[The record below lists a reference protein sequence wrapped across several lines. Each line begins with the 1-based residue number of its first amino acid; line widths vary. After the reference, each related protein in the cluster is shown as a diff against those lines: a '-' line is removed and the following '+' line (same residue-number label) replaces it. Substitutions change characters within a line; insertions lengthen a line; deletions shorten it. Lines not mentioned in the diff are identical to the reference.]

1 MMRINALS
9 VRHKL
14 IAMLMVTSGAAV
26 ALASGAT
33 MVYDAHRASVSMR
46 EDLSSVAD
54 IAGANS
60 VAAMTFGDEKASH
73 EILEQLSHKPALV
86 AAALYGKDGSLFAS
100 FRRNGSADEP
110 LPKVSKAEG
119 HSVSK
124 TRSTVTRPVLL
135 SGEVAGFIYVAS
147 DLSEIEA
154 RRARQTQ
161 VLAAI
166 ILATLLLAYVL
177 AQRLQGVIST
187 PILDLART
195 ARAVSE
201 TKDYSVRATPVR
213 RNDEIGSLVEV
224 FNGMLGQIQD
234 REARL
239 LRHREDLELEVV
251 ARTSDLV
258 AAKERAEI
266 ANLAKSEFLAN
277 MSHEIRTPMNGVIG
291 MTDLTLDTD
300 LTSDQRGYLEI
311 VKSSADSLLSVI
323 NDILDF
329 SKIEARKLELDPIE
343 FDLHSA
349 LDNMVLLMAPRAHQ
363 KGLELACAV
372 APDVPMHVIGD
383 PGRLRQIV
391 VNLVANAIKFTE
403 RGEVVL
409 RIVRDGQS
417 EQKDRVHISVSD
429 TGIGIP
435 LHKQATIFESFTQ
448 ADTSTTR
455 RFGGTGL
462 GLTIA
467 SQLTNLM
474 GGRIWVESESGVGTT
489 FHVTVPFQPCAAPST
504 ATSQPEQ
511 VDLRGTR
518 VLVVDDN
525 GTNRQILDL
534 MLRGWGMEP
543 TLVDGGE
550 AALEALK
557 NASVANAPF
566 TLVLLDFQMPDM
578 DGFEVAARITQ
589 RPEYAAT
596 TIMMLSSVGERGDS
610 ARCRELGLTAYLTK
624 PVRQRLLHEA
634 ISTSL
639 ATKRASQTTHVSPTL
654 VTRHSLRETQQP
666 LRVLLAE
673 DNAVNA
679 LLATTLLKKAGHT
692 VTLAKTGRQALDAVN
707 ASIGHQAFDV
717 ILMDVQ
723 MPDMDGLEATA
734 AIRRGEIGTERH
746 IPIIALTAHAMA
758 DDKQRCL
765 DAGADGY
772 LTKPFLPAQ
781 LFAALEE
788 VRHPLAEPVTAL

>member
-1 MMRINALS
+1 VAY
-9 VRHKL
+9 L
-14 IAMLMVTSGAAV
+14 I
-26 ALASGAT
+26 
-33 MVYDAHRASVSMR
+33 
-46 EDLSSVAD
+46 
-54 IAGANS
+54 
-60 VAAMTFGDEKASH
+60 
-73 EILEQLSHKPALV
+73 
-86 AAALYGKDGSLFAS
+86 
-100 FRRNGSADEP
+100 
-110 LPKVSKAEG
+110 
-119 HSVSK
+119 
-124 TRSTVTRPVLL
+124 
-135 SGEVAGFIYVAS
+135 
-147 DLSEIEA
+147 
-154 RRARQTQ
+154 
-161 VLAAI
+161 
-166 ILATLLLAYVL
+166 

-195 ARAVSE
+195 AREVAE
-201 TKDYSVRATPVR
+201 TKDYSLRAKPVR
-213 RNDEIGSLVEV
+213 GQDEIGSLVEV
-224 FNGMLGQIQD
+224 FNGMLGQIQE
-234 REARL
+234 RETRL

-258 AAKERAEI
+258 AAKERAEV

-300 LTSDQRGYLEI
+300 LTSEQRGYLDI

-343 FDLHSA
+343 FDLHAA
-349 LDNMVLLMAPRAHQ
+349 LDNTALLLAPRAHQ
-363 KGLELACAV
+363 KGIELACDV
-372 APDVPMHVIGD
+372 AANVPTHVIGD
-383 PGRLRQIV
+383 PGRLRQIL
-391 VNLVANAIKFTE
+391 VNLVSNAIKFTE

-409 RIVRDGQS
+409 RVVRDGQT
-417 EQKDRVHISVSD
+417 EQKDRVHFTVTD
-429 TGIGIP
+429 TGIGIAHDK
-435 LHKQATIFESFTQ
+435 LATIFESFTQ

-467 SQLTNLM
+467 SQLTGLM
-474 GGRIWVESESGVGTT
+474 GGLIWVESELGVGTT
-489 FHVTVPFQPCAAPST
+489 FHLTIPFETCAAPNST
-504 ATSQPEQ
+504 DAPLEA

-525 GTNRQILDL
+525 ATNRQILDL
-534 MLRGWGMEP
+534 MLRGWGMTP
-543 TLVDGGE
+543 TLVDGGLP
-550 AALEALK
+550 ALEALK
-557 NASVANAPF
+557 TARTGNTPF

-596 TIMMLSSVGERGDS
+596 TIMMLSSVGERGDG

-624 PVRQRLLHEA
+624 PVRQRLLYEA
-634 ISTSL
+634 ICTSL
-639 ATKRASQTTHVSPTL
+639 AKKRASTPVRTL
-654 VTRHSLRETQQP
+654 VTRHSLRGTQRP

-673 DNAVNA
+673 DNSVNA
-679 LLATTLLKKAGHT
+679 LLATTLLKKAGHA
-692 VTLAKTGRQALDAVN
+692 VTLAKTGREALNAVT
-707 ASIGHQAFDV
+707 ATVADRAFDV

-734 AIRRGEIGTERH
+734 AIRNAEIGTGRH

-758 DDKQRCL
+758 DDRQRCL

-781 LFAALEE
+781 LYAALEE
-788 VRHPLAEPVTAL
+788 ALHPSPEPVTTL